1 MENEL
6 QCKHKGKKKVKTE
19 KLQLDKRLRL
29 CLNIVVY
36 HTSLH
41 QINIVV
47 KSRLKAI
54 GKRHAKKLPKFNNR
68 QNKTERQEPKPIPK
82 NVAHNFSSY
91 TLSNDE
97 LVALSYGLDHQIPIR
112 NNRSNITTEFEYFYQ
127 NLLSDVNHIYLKFNL
142 VR

>member
-1 MENEL
+1 MKAVVDTKFIKSCKSTNVIPTIANINISTQYGSYKLKKHIARIIMENQL
-6 QCKHKGKKKVKTE
+6 QFKHTGKRKVKTE
-19 KLQLDKRLRL
+19 MLQLDKKLRL

-54 GKRHAKKLPKFNNR
+54 GKRHAKKLAKFNNR

-82 NVAHNFSSY
+82 NVAHNF
-91 TLSNDE
+91 
-97 LVALSYGLDHQIPIR
+97 
-112 NNRSNITTEFEYFYQ
+112 
-127 NLLSDVNHIYLKFNL
+127 
-142 VR
+142 